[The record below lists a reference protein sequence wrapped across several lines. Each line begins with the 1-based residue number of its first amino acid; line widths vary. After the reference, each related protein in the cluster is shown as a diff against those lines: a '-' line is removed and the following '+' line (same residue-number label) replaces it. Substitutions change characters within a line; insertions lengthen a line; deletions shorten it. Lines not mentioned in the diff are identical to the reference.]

1 MKRILVINPNSS
13 EETTR
18 AMAEGV
24 AFLARPGSV
33 AVDCVTLP
41 EGPPGIETQRHVEQ
55 VVLPLADRI
64 AAERAD
70 AYVIGCYS
78 DPGLHLARE
87 TVPDRP
93 VLGIAESAYLA
104 AIGLGQR
111 FGVVAILD
119 RSIPRHLRHLRQ
131 LGLIDRLA
139 GDRALGIGVA
149 GLSGAGVVDR
159 IAEVGRRLIDTDGAD
174 VLILGCAGMGRHRPA
189 IEDRLGVPVVD
200 PAQAAVARALSL
212 LDLGY
217 RRTV

>member
-70 AYVIGCYS
+70 AYVIACYS

>member
-1 MKRILVINPNSS
+1 MTPFDLLVRGTLILPDG
-13 EETTR
+13 R
-18 AMAEGV
+18 
-24 AFLARPGSV
+24 LPGGWI
-33 AVDCVTLP
+33 AVRGGT
-41 EGPPGIETQRHVEQ
+41 I
-55 VVLPLADRI
+55 
-64 AAERAD
+64 
-70 AYVIGCYS
+70 
-78 DPGLHLARE
+78 
-87 TVPDRP
+87 
-93 VLGIAESAYLA
+93 A

-159 IAEVGRRLIDTDGAD
+159 IAEVGRRLIEEDGAD